1 MGCHGFTPC
10 RLESSRLA
18 SARTRL
24 MKLRSFNTSPPG
36 RLPGLPTAPEL
47 TRELRQCRLG
57 RGKARLAPGT
67 SVLLTTL
74 NFVTERFGC
83 ALFSFFFV
91 KWWLTFFLCVFHVLV
106 FGFGYCIFM
115 SLFMLFVSFCSP
127 ELSSL
132 ADIISLFN
140 VSKVIVRF
148 APFFSNRVLIF
159 LIKFIQNHYTIACNM
174 LWSTRGF
181 LSLKK
186 NRNI

>member
-1 MGCHGFTPC
+1 MLWLHALP
-10 RLESSRLA
+10 SRILKTRVCPDPPHEA
-18 SARTRL
+18 SELQHVTSR
-24 MKLRSFNTSPPG
+24 SPPG
-36 RLPGLPTAPEL
+36 PPYGSRVNKGAPPVQAGQRQGETS
-47 TRELRQCRLG
+47 TRHFSSPHHAKLRNGAVWLCI
-57 RGKARLAPGT
+57 
-67 SVLLTTL
+67 
-74 NFVTERFGC
+74 
-83 ALFSFFFV
+83 FSSFSLSGGSF
-91 KWWLTFFLCVFHVLV
+91 FFLCVFHVLV

-148 APFFSNRVLIF
+148 APFFSNRDLIF

-186 NRNI
+186 NRNSI